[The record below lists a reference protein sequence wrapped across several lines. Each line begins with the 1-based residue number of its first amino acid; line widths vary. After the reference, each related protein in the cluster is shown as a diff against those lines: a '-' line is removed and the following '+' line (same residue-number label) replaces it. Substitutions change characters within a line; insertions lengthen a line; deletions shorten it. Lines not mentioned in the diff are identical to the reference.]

1 MGLYGDLELLGTG
14 LSRFEQ
20 IGVQL
25 LGIAVYA
32 AWAFGISLV
41 VLMLV
46 NQVYRLRVTSADEE
60 VGLNLSEHGIMHE

>member
-1 MGLYGDLELLGTG
+1 
-14 LSRFEQ
+14 
-20 IGVQL
+20 

-60 VGLNLSEHGIMHE
+60 MGLNLSEHGIMQE